1 MADAISPQRAEAL
14 NIANMASRLLDEKY
28 FDDCAN
34 AVKTG
39 NKDLFLNKCK
49 EAQIPP
55 DVAEKIWALVGEKK
69 KAPGEMVAYA
79 LPGGW

>member
-1 MADAISPQRAEAL
+1 LAGVISPQRAEAL

-28 FDDCAN
+28 FDECAN

-39 NKDLFLNKCK
+39 NKILFLNKCT
-49 EAQIPP
+49 EAKIPP
-55 DVAEKIWALVGEKK
+55 DVAEKIWAIVGQKK
-69 KAPGEMVAYA
+69 VAPGEMVAYA